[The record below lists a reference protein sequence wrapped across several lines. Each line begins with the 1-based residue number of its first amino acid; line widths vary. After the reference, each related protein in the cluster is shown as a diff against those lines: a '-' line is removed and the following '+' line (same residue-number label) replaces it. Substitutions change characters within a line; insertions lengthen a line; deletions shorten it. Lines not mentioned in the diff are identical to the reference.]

1 MNINKYLKSGI
12 ILGALV
18 YSVGTTIPA
27 QPTYAD
33 EINTETVIKEWKPEG
48 NIIAQGE
55 DGVPW
60 ELYENG
66 YLLFKPEPGKDTLT
80 SRENSNSESTNLTW
94 RNHSTIK
101 AIGSTNKLYLPKD
114 SSYLFAGGPN
124 QASHTLKDV
133 EYIEA
138 EKFDTSNVKNMSGMF
153 HSLTNLTKLDIS
165 KWDTSKVEDMSGMF
179 YYSAP
184 VAYYKEPEDFSNID
198 EYTISLPDKD
208 SELKLDV
215 SKWDT
220 SKVKSMEGMFEFSK
234 ISQIDLSKWN
244 TESLE
249 NTHNMFFR
257 SELYNIGDLSK
268 WDTSKLTNI
277 SGMFQESNIVE
288 LNINNWDVSNV
299 KNMAGSFSLMPNITK
314 LDLSKWNT
322 SNVKDMTGL
331 FNGNKNLKYLDIT
344 NWNTANVEKIFDD
357 NMFAG
362 DLSLTHLKLGDK
374 FANTKLNTELF
385 NFLNMHRYG
394 NRYGE
399 KWAKE
404 DNTTKY
410 YTVEEWN
417 KEYRANPNKLSGMW
431 TRERSFDYY
440 TLKFETGTAENI
452 DSLEVEIGKDFDLP
466 TPTKVKEGY
475 HFVGWSKTQDGEV
488 IKDKNNLGKNKEIVT
503 LYAKWEKNPTVSSVT
518 PIDDNGYE
526 VLPPVIN
533 ELPEYNGG
541 ANPADAPVHE
551 VPEYTGPLSTNTPVD
566 DNGDLI
572 LPPIVNEL
580 PEFNGGVNP
589 TDAPVNEVPEYT
601 GSLSTNTPIDDN
613 GELVLPPV
621 VNELPEFN
629 GGVNPTDAPVNEV
642 PEYTGSLSTNT
653 PIDDNGELVLPP
665 VVNELPEYIE
675 PSNNTEINTIEKVE
689 TSKDEIKK
697 NKVLPD
703 TNSSSVIA
711 GLVSSVIGT
720 LGLGYKSKKRK

>member
-66 YLLFKPEPGKDTLT
+66 YLLFKPEPGKNKLLSKVGNDL
-80 SRENSNSESTNLTW
+80 NW
-94 RNHSTIK
+94 RKHSIK
-101 AIGSTNKLYLPKD
+101 AIAFTGEVFLPED
-114 SSYLFAGGPN
+114 SQGLFRGAG
-124 QASHTLKDV
+124 TLEDSLLSEV
-133 EYIEA
+133 EYIDASKLNTSQVANMSETFYGLRNL
-138 EKFDTSNVKNMSGMF
+138 KKLDVSRWDTSNVTNMA
-153 HSLTNLTKLDIS
+153 
-165 KWDTSKVEDMSGMF
+165 GMF
-179 YYSAP
+179 YDSAP
-184 VAYYKEPEDFSNID
+184 EPYYKKPEDFSNID
-198 EYTISLPDKD
+198 EYTIQLPDKD

-215 SKWDT
+215 SNWDT
-220 SKVKSMEGMFEFSK
+220 SKVKSMEGMFQFSHF
-234 ISQIDLSKWN
+234 SQIDLSKWN

-268 WDTSKLTNI
+268 WDTSKLTNM
-277 SGMFQESNIVE
+277 SGMFMESQITD
-288 LNINNWDVSNV
+288 LNINDWDVSNV
-299 KNMAGSFSLMPNITK
+299 KNMGASFSLMTNITK

-344 NWNTANVEKIFDD
+344 NWDTTNVEKILDD
-357 NMFAG
+357 DMFFG
-362 DLSLTHLKLGDK
+362 NLSLTHLKLGNK

-385 NFLNMHRYG
+385 NHLNMHRYG
-394 NRYGE
+394 NRYGD
-399 KWAKE
+399 KWSKE
-404 DNTTKY
+404 DNSTKY

-417 KEYRANPNKLSGMW
+417 KEYRANPNNLSGIW
-431 TRERSFDYY
+431 VRERNFDYY
-440 TLKFETGTAENI
+440 TLKFETGTDENI

-466 TPTKVKEGY
+466 VPTKVKEGY

-488 IKDKNNLGKNKEIVT
+488 IKDKNNLGKNKEVVI

-541 ANPADAPVHE
+541 ANPADAPVNE
-551 VPEYTGPLSTNTPVD
+551 VPEYTGSLSTNTPVD

-572 LPPIVNEL
+572 LPPVVDEL
-580 PEFNGGVNP
+580 PEYNGGVNP

-613 GELVLPPV
+613 GNLILPPV
-621 VNELPEFN
+621 VDELPEYN
-629 GGVNPTDAPVNEV
+629 GGVNPTDAPINEV

-653 PIDDNGELVLPP
+653 PIDDNGELVLPSL
-665 VVNELPEYIE
+665 VNELPEYIE

-689 TSKDEIKK
+689 TSKNEIKK
-697 NKVLPD
+697 DKVLPD

>member
-1 MNINKYLKSGI
+1 MKNINKYLKSSI

-33 EINTETVIKEWKPEG
+33 EINTEAVIKEWKPEG
-48 NIIAQGE
+48 KIVAQGE

-66 YLLFKPEPGKDTLT
+66 YLLFKPEPGKNKLLSKVGNDL
-80 SRENSNSESTNLTW
+80 NW
-94 RNHSTIK
+94 RKHSIK
-101 AIGSTNKLYLPKD
+101 AIAFTGEVFLPED
-114 SSYLFAGGPN
+114 SHGLFRGAG
-124 QASHTLKDV
+124 TLEDSLLSEV

-138 EKFDTSNVKNMSGMF
+138 SKLNTSQVTNMSDTFYG
-153 HSLTNLTKLDIS
+153 LRNLK
-165 KWDTSKVEDMSGMF
+165 
-179 YYSAP
+179 
-184 VAYYKEPEDFSNID
+184 
-198 EYTISLPDKD
+198 
-208 SELKLDV
+208 KLDV

-220 SKVKSMEGMFEFSK
+220 SKVTNMTGMFANTAPTAEYKRDDIDPDSTDSYLYKVEYPDIESPLKLDLSKWDTSKVKSMESMFSFFYGTK
-234 ISQIDLSKWN
+234 LDLSKWN

-344 NWNTANVEKIFDD
+344 NWDTTNVEKILDD
-357 NMFAG
+357 DMFFG
-362 DLSLTHLKLGDK
+362 NLSLTHLKLGNK

-385 NFLNMHRYG
+385 NYLNMHRYG
-394 NRYGE
+394 NRYGD
-399 KWAKE
+399 KWSKE
-404 DNTTKY
+404 DNSTKY

-417 KEYRANPNKLSGMW
+417 KEYRADPNNLSGIW
-431 TRERSFDYY
+431 VRERNFDYY
-440 TLKFETGTAENI
+440 TLKFETGTDENI

-466 TPTKVKEGY
+466 VPTKVKEGY

-488 IKDKNNLGKNKEIVT
+488 IKDKNNLGKNKEVVT

-533 ELPEYNGG
+533 ELPEYNGS
-541 ANPADAPVHE
+541 ANPVDAPVYE
-551 VPEYTGPLSTNTPVD
+551 VPEYTGSLSTNTPVD
-566 DNGDLI
+566 DNGNLI

-589 TDAPVNEVPEYT
+589 TDAPINEVPEYT

-621 VNELPEFN
+621 V
-629 GGVNPTDAPVNEV
+629 D
-642 PEYTGSLSTNT
+642 
-653 PIDDNGELVLPP
+653 
-665 VVNELPEYIE
+665 ELPEYIE

-697 NKVLPD
+697 DKVLPD
-703 TNSSSVIA
+703 TNSPSIIA

>member
-153 HSLTNLTKLDIS
+153 HSLTNLTKLDVS

-244 TESLE
+244 T
-249 NTHNMFFR
+249 
-257 SELYNIGDLSK
+257 
-268 WDTSKLTNI
+268 
-277 SGMFQESNIVE
+277 
-288 LNINNWDVSNV
+288 
-299 KNMAGSFSLMPNITK
+299 
-314 LDLSKWNT
+314 

-344 NWNTANVEKIFDD
+344 NWDTTNVEKILDD
-357 NMFAG
+357 DMFFG
-362 DLSLTHLKLGDK
+362 NLSLTHLKLGNK

-385 NFLNMHRYG
+385 NYLNMHRYG
-394 NRYGE
+394 NRYGD
-399 KWAKE
+399 KWSKE
-404 DNTTKY
+404 DNSTKY

-417 KEYRANPNKLSGMW
+417 KEYRADPNNLSGIW
-431 TRERSFDYY
+431 VRERNFDYY
-440 TLKFETGTAENI
+440 TLKFETGTDENI

-466 TPTKVKEGY
+466 VPTKVKEGY

-488 IKDKNNLGKNKEIVT
+488 IKDKNNLGKNKEVVT

-533 ELPEYNGG
+533 ELPEYNGS
-541 ANPADAPVHE
+541 ANPVDAPVYE
-551 VPEYTGPLSTNTPVD
+551 VPEYTGSLSTNTPVD
-566 DNGDLI
+566 DNGNLI

-613 GELVLPPV
+613 GNLILPPV
-621 VNELPEFN
+621 VDELPEYN
-629 GGVNPTDAPVNEV
+629 GGVNPTDAPINEV

-665 VVNELPEYIE
+665 VVDELPEYIE

-697 NKVLPD
+697 DKVLPD
-703 TNSSSVIA
+703 TNSPSIIA

>member
-1 MNINKYLKSGI
+1 MKNINKYLKSS
-12 ILGALV
+12 LVLAAFV

-66 YLLFKPEPGKDTLT
+66 YLLFKPEAGKNKLLPKVGNDL
-80 SRENSNSESTNLTW
+80 NW
-94 RNHSTIK
+94 RKHSIK
-101 AIGSTNKLYLPKD
+101 AIGFTGEVFLPED
-114 SSYLFAGGPN
+114 SHGLFRGAGALEDSLLSGI
-124 QASHTLKDV
+124 
-133 EYIEA
+133 EYIDA
-138 EKFDTSNVKNMSGMF
+138 SKLNTSQVTNMSETFYG
-153 HSLTNLTKLDIS
+153 LRNLKKLDVS
-165 KWDTSKVEDMSGMF
+165 KWDTSNVTNMAGMF
-179 YYSAP
+179 YDSAP
-184 VAYYKEPEDFSNID
+184 EPYYKKPEDFSNID
-198 EYTISLPDKD
+198 EYTIQLPDKD

-215 SKWDT
+215 SNWDT
-220 SKVKSMEGMFEFSK
+220 SKVKSMEGMFQFSHF
-234 ISQIDLSKWN
+234 SQIDLSKWN

-268 WDTSKLTNI
+268 WNTSKLTNM
-277 SGMFQESNIVE
+277 SGMFMESQITD
-288 LNINNWDVSNV
+288 LNINDWDVSNV

-344 NWNTANVEKIFDD
+344 NWDTTNVEKILDD
-357 NMFAG
+357 DMFFG
-362 DLSLTHLKLGDK
+362 NLSLTHLKLGNK

-385 NFLNMHRYG
+385 NYLNMHRYG
-394 NRYGE
+394 NRYGD
-399 KWAKE
+399 KWSKE
-404 DNTTKY
+404 DNSTKY

-417 KEYRANPNKLSGMW
+417 KEYRADPNNLSGIW
-431 TRERSFDYY
+431 VRERNFDYY
-440 TLKFETGTAENI
+440 TLKFETGTDENI

-466 TPTKVKEGY
+466 VPTKVKEGY
-475 HFVGWSKTQDGEV
+475 HFVGWSKTQNGEI
-488 IKDKNNLGKNKEIVT
+488 IKDKNNLGKNKEVVT

-541 ANPADAPVHE
+541 ANPANAPVYE
-551 VPEYTGPLSTNTPVD
+551 VPEYTGSLSTNTPVD
-566 DNGDLI
+566 DNGNLI

-613 GELVLPPV
+613 GNLILPPV
-621 VNELPEFN
+621 VDELPEYN
-629 GGVNPTDAPVNEV
+629 GGVNPTDAPINEV

-697 NKVLPD
+697 DKVLPD

>member
-1 MNINKYLKSGI
+1 MKNINKYLKCGI

-18 YSVGTTIPA
+18 YSVGTSIPT
-27 QPTYAD
+27 QSTYAD
-33 EINTETVIKEWKPEG
+33 EINTETVVKEWKPEG
-48 NIIAQGE
+48 KVIETGE

-80 SRENSNSESTNLTW
+80 PREGFDSSNLTW
-94 RNHSTIK
+94 RNHSTITIK
-101 AIGSTNKLYLPKD
+101 AIGTTDKIFLPKN
-114 SSYLFAGGPN
+114 SSYLFAGGPHQSSN
-124 QASHTLKDV
+124 YLMNV

-138 EKFDTSNVKNMSGMF
+138 EKFDTSNVENMSGMF
-153 HSLTNLTKLDIS
+153 HSMRKLRKLDVS

-179 YYSAP
+179 YYTAP
-184 VAYYKEPEDFSNID
+184 EPEYKRDDNINSD
-198 EYTISLPDKD
+198 E
-208 SELKLDV
+208 KLDV
-215 SKWDT
+215 SKWNT
-220 SKVKSMEGMFEFSK
+220 SKLKSTNGMFEFSQV
-234 ISQIDLSKWN
+234 SQIDLSKWN

-268 WDTSKLTNI
+268 WNTSKLKDM
-277 SGMFQESNIVE
+277 SGMFQESDIVE

-322 SNVKDMTGL
+322 SNVTNMTGL
-331 FNGNKNLKYLDIT
+331 FNGNRNLKYLDIT
-344 NWNTANVEKIFDD
+344 NWDTTNVEKILDD
-357 NMFAG
+357 DMFFG
-362 DLSLTHLKLGDK
+362 NLSLTHLKLGNK

-385 NFLNMHRYG
+385 NYLNMHRYG
-394 NRYGE
+394 NRYGD
-399 KWAKE
+399 KWSKE
-404 DNTTKY
+404 DNSTKY

-417 KEYRANPNKLSGMW
+417 KEYRADPNNLSGIW
-431 TRERSFDYY
+431 VRERNFDYY
-440 TLKFETGTAENI
+440 TLKFETGTDENI

-466 TPTKVKEGY
+466 VPTKVKEGY
-475 HFVGWSKTQDGEV
+475 HFVGWSKTQDGEI
-488 IKDKNNLGKNKEIVT
+488 IKDKNNLGKNKEVVT

-541 ANPADAPVHE
+541 ANPANAPVYE
-551 VPEYTGPLSTNTPVD
+551 VPEYTGSLSTNTPVD
-566 DNGDLI
+566 DNGNLI

-613 GELVLPPV
+613 GNLILPPV
-621 VNELPEFN
+621 VDELPEYN
-629 GGVNPTDAPVNEV
+629 GGVNPTDAPINEV

-697 NKVLPD
+697 DKVLPD